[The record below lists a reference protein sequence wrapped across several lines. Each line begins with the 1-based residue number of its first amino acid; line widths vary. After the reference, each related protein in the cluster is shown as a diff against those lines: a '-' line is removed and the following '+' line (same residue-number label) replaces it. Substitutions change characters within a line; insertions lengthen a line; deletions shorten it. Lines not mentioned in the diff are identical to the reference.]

1 MERWTGLIVLAAL
14 AAGGMLG
21 GAAWAARGVWTRAR
35 AAARTL
41 LEDAAADAENK
52 KKEILVAAEEK
63 LLTTQAEADERERV
77 LDERESR
84 NEQRGRDLERR
95 ASEIGRDRAR
105 LDRSVEEARRVEAA
119 TVRAEASAREARER
133 ALAELERIAGL
144 SREQARR
151 EIVLAIEAD
160 ARAEGERL
168 ARRIEEQAR
177 DGAERQAIQLLIRA
191 AERANVRDVVE
202 TTVRYVELPSDEM
215 KGRIIGREGRNIRAL
230 EMATGID
237 LVVDDT
243 PRSILISSFDPWRRE
258 IARLAIDRLVEDGR
272 IHPARIEE
280 VVQKVREEI
289 EGVVEQRG
297 QEAAFGLGISDL
309 HPRLLKLIGRMRF
322 HYWHG
327 QNLLIHCRDT
337 ARIAA
342 HMAHEVGARADVAL
356 RAGLLHEIGQVED
369 GASGHPTLVAADLC
383 AKFGESEEV
392 VRAIRSLHGE
402 SDEKSLEATLVQTAR
417 RISEARPGARKD
429 NLAVFLERLRRLEE
443 LAKRFDGV
451 ERAFAVKAGK
461 ELRVLVDAT
470 RVDDERTHALSKEI
484 ARAIE
489 RELAYPGPVK
499 VTLIRETRAVRY
511 AV

>member
-1 MERWTGLIVLAAL
+1 MDRMTWLVAL
-14 AAGGMLG
+14 AAIVAAGTVFA
-21 GAAWAARGVWTRAR
+21 AAWAARRILARAR
-35 AAARTL
+35 AGARSVL
-41 LEDAAADAENK
+41 DEAAADAENK
-52 KKEILVAAEEK
+52 RKEILVAAEEK
-63 LLTTQAEADERERV
+63 LLAGQTEVDERERA
-77 LDERESR
+77 LDEREAR
-84 NEQRGRDLERR
+84 LEQRARDVERR
-95 ASEIGRDRAR
+95 ASEVGRDRGR
-105 LDRSVEEARRVEAA
+105 LDRSLEEARRVDAA
-119 TVRAEASAREARER
+119 AQKAAADARADRER
-133 ALAELERIAGL
+133 AAAELDRIAGL

-151 EIVLAIEAD
+151 EIVAGCEAE
-160 ARAEGERL
+160 ARAEGERI

-177 DGAERQAIQLLIRA
+177 EGAERQAIQLLIRA
-191 AERANVRDVVE
+191 AERVSVRDVVE

-243 PRSILISSFDPWRRE
+243 PRSILISSFDPERRE

-289 EGVVEQRG
+289 DTVVEQRG

-309 HPRLLKLIGRMRF
+309 HPRLVKLLGRMRF

-327 QNLLIHCRDT
+327 QNLLTHCRDT

-369 GASGHPTLVAADLC
+369 GAQGHPTLVSAELC
-383 AKFGESEEV
+383 ARYGESPEV
-392 VRAIRSLHGE
+392 VQSIRSLHGE
-402 SDEKSLEATLVQTAR
+402 TEERSIEATLVQTAR

-443 LAKRFDGV
+443 LARRFPGV

-461 ELRVLVDAT
+461 ELRVLVDAG
-470 RVDDERTHALSKEI
+470 RVDDENTHGLAREI

-489 RELAYPGPVK
+489 RELAYPGPIK

>member
-1 MERWTGLIVLAAL
+1 MDRMTGLIVLAVL
-14 AAGGMLG
+14 AAGGLLG
-21 GAAWAARGVWTRAR
+21 GAAWVARGILARAR
-35 AAARTL
+35 VAGRAL
-41 LEDAAADAENK
+41 LQDAAADAESK

-63 LLTTQAEADERERV
+63 LLAARSDADERERS
-77 LDERESR
+77 LDEREAR
-84 NEQRGRDLERR
+84 LEQRGRDLERR
-95 ASEIGRDRAR
+95 ASEIGRDRSR
-105 LDRSVEEARRVEAA
+105 LERSLEEARRVEAGA
-119 TVRAEASAREARER
+119 QRAASEAREARER
-133 ALAELERIAGL
+133 ALLELDRVAGL

-151 EIVLAIEAD
+151 EIIGSVEVE
-160 ARAEGERL
+160 ARAEGERI

-177 DGAERQAIQLLIRA
+177 EGAERQAVQLLIRA
-191 AERANVRDVVE
+191 AERVSVRDVVE

-237 LVVDDT
+237 LIVDDT
-243 PRSILISSFDPWRRE
+243 PRSILISSFDPERRE

-272 IHPARIEE
+272 IHPGRIEE

-297 QEAAFGLGISDL
+297 QEAAFDLGISDL
-309 HPRLLKLIGRMRF
+309 HPRLLKLVGRMRF
-322 HYWHG
+322 HFWHG
-327 QNLLIHCRDT
+327 QNLLTHCRDT

-356 RAGLLHEIGQVED
+356 RTGLLHEIGQVED
-369 GASGHPTLVAADLC
+369 GVPGHPILVAADLC
-383 AKFGESEEV
+383 AKYGETPEV
-392 VRAIRSLHGE
+392 VQAIRSLH
-402 SDEKSLEATLVQTAR
+402 SDADEKSLEAILVQTAR

-443 LAKRFDGV
+443 LARRFEGV
-451 ERAFAVKAGK
+451 DRAFAVKAGK
-461 ELRVLVDAT
+461 ELRVLVDT
-470 RVDDERTHALSKEI
+470 ESVTDDRAYVLSKEI

-489 RELAYPGPVK
+489 RDLDYPGPIRVS
-499 VTLIRETRAVRY
+499 VVRETRAVQY